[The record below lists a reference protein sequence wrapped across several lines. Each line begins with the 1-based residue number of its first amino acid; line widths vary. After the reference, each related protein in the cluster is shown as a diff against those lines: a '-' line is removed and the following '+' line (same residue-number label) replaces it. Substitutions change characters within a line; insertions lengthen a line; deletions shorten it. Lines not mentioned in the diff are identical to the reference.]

1 MVSSLSPSSFF
12 NITLDKSTLS
22 PPMRMPLT
30 LAVLAAVITFRPSSA
45 SGCSC
50 HHLTDSDSPLIQS
63 VATLNGVT
71 PDQVASIPVD
81 EIFGRVD
88 SMTPW
93 LSKCLANIDLFPI
106 VMELQQSPQVRECV
120 HSIFFDMP
128 SVYDTGFSDEA
139 FSKSY
144 CPFYTNVAVP
154 CVTDLL
160 LPAINKAL
168 DSTGNCCDDFKDVVN
183 AAVGNSLTETVS
195 WLMELFGNAMCATK
209 GFSVAGNFT
218 EQTCGFS
225 LLSNFITPE
234 GYADDGALMVGA
246 QIPSTELCKAVMDE
260 PFVTT
265 SGQAARFQNQN
276 GYYGICYET
285 VDELSQFV
293 SSFPMLQTTL
303 LRTSDNTW
311 IPLKDLFLDGMCVSG
326 DVLFDWLDSS
336 DGVLMKS
343 RIVLFD
349 VVTGLD
355 AIASASTDSG
365 FSDDGSSWDDV
376 DSSSGSDSW
385 EQSRLRRVLEDNSEG
400 SSEDSGPGGS
410 FDGSWDDRS
419 WAGSWTGLA
428 KTVGFSLETVTQTSV
443 DDPLKSVCL
452 HIPTGVQCDYTG
464 EWLLLVYNNT
474 NSVYTRT

>member
-1 MVSSLSPSSFF
+1 MW
-12 NITLDKSTLS
+12 
-22 PPMRMPLT
+22 MPLRH
-30 LAVLAAVITFRPSSA
+30 AMLAALAALALQPASA

-50 HHLTDSDSPLIQS
+50 YHLTDSDSPLIQS
-63 VATLNGVT
+63 VANLNGVT
-71 PDQVASIPVD
+71 PDQVASVPVD

-93 LSKCLANIDLFPI
+93 LSKCLANIDLSPI
-106 VMELQQSPQVRECV
+106 ILELEQSPEVRECV
-120 HSIFFDMP
+120 RQIFFETP

-139 FSKSY
+139 FSQSY

-160 LPAINKAL
+160 LPAIKKAL

-183 AAVGNSLTETVS
+183 AAVGNGLTETVS

-209 GFSVAGNFT
+209 GFAVAGNFT

-234 GYADDGALMVGA
+234 GNGDDDSIMVGA

-265 SGQAARFQNQN
+265 SGQAAQFLNQN

-293 SSFPMLQTTL
+293 SSFPILQTTL

-311 IPLKDLFLDGMCVSG
+311 IPLKDLFLDGMCVPS
-326 DVLFDWLDSS
+326 DVLFNWLDSS
-336 DGVLMKS
+336 DGVMMKS

-349 VVTGLD
+349 LVTGLD
-355 AIASASTDSG
+355 AIASASTGSVGDGYSYSG
-365 FSDDGSSWDDV
+365 SGWDDV
-376 DSSSGSDSW
+376 SSSGSDSW
-385 EQSRLRRVLEDNSEG
+385 EQQSRLLRVLEESGEG
-400 SSEDSGPGGS
+400 SSSEYSS
-410 FDGSWDDRS
+410 DGSWDGSWDGSS
-419 WAGSWTGLA
+419 WAGSWSGVA
-428 KTVGFSLETVTQTSV
+428 KTVGFTLEQVVQQTSV
-443 DDPLKSVCL
+443 DPIKSVCL

-474 NSVYTRT
+474 DSVYTRT